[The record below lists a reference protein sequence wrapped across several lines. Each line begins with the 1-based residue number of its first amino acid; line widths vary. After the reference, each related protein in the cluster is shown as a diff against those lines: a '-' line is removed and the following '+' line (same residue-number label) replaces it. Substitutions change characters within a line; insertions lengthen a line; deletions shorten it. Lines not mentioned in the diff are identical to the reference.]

1 MAFAGRI
8 QKFLSIHTFFQY
20 LRLKLATLIICDLI
34 KTKETMPL
42 DGRRIKAVPLTRKD
56 EDMEGMYC
64 KVGICL

>member
-1 MAFAGRI
+1 M
-8 QKFLSIHTFFQY
+8 KFDVVFLDKKNFKIFMTYPS
-20 LRLKLATLIICDLI
+20 RSLKICDLT

-64 KVGICL
+64 KVGIWL